1 MSVEWMGV
9 DGNGMGVDGTGMGV
23 QNGMGVDGNGK
34 RSVEWYG
41 SVKIVWECKMV

>member
-23 QNGMGVDGNGK
+23 QNGMGVDENGK

-41 SVKIVWECKMV
+41 R